1 MLGGSER
8 AAFREIQKSLVD
20 DVAFKESIRAG
31 RAMPSRSWRPI
42 TAALVAG
49 VAVLILFLIIPGS
62 YGVAVLFAVGAST
75 LGLANRIEN
84 REKKRTG

>member
-1 MLGGSER
+1 MLSGGER
-8 AAFREIQKSLVD
+8 AAFREIQRTLVD
-20 DVAFKESIRAG
+20 DAAFNGSIRAG
-31 RAMPSRSWRPI
+31 SAMPSRSWRRPI
-42 TAALVAG
+42 TAALVAL
-49 VAVLILFLIIPGS
+49 LILFLIIPGS